1 MANKIINVPPK
12 YFNDINR
19 ITSRQ
24 SQVLTVYYK
33 LNTLHITIDNG
44 ATVAVLSKEEAT
56 RLNIAIKKTSMTAVQ
71 ADGLSGLSVVG
82 ECCETL
88 ERGPVKM
95 TFEAIVVEG
104 LSVPALGGMNFI
116 YHEAYKMEDI

>member
-1 MANKIINVPPK
+1 
-12 YFNDINR
+12 
-19 ITSRQ
+19 
-24 SQVLTVYYK
+24 
-33 LNTLHITIDNG
+33 
-44 ATVAVLSKEEAT
+44 
-56 RLNIAIKKTSMTAVQ
+56 MTAVQ

-82 ECCETL
+82 ECCEIL

-116 YHEAYKMEDI
+116 LDNANNDTIDDTINDIIDNLENLDSSGFFMMTLSFFLFLVF